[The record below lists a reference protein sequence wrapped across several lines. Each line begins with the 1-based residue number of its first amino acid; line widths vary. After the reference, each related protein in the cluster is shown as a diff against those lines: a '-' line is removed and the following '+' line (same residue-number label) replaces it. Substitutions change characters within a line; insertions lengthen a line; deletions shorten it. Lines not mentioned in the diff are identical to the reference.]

1 MSYEEINELNRQTAE
16 MTRRITLKWDILSI
30 LMIIVCMALIIIGIR
45 LIWEG
50 IRERKERMTS
60 SDSYGATFPTGEGY
74 QPTVTDTVQYDQFG
88 TEFRRMG
95 VAGRR

>member
-1 MSYEEINELNRQTAE
+1 MNYAEVAELNRQTAE
-16 MTRRITLKWDILSI
+16 MTRRITLKWDIISVI
-30 LMIIVCMALIIIGIR
+30 MIIVCMALIVIGLR

-50 IRERKERMTS
+50 WRERKERKAQEVFC
-60 SDSYGATFPTGEGY
+60 GNEY
-74 QPTVTDTVQYDQFG
+74 QPVVTDCVQYDQFG

>member
-1 MSYEEINELNRQTAE
+1 MTYAEIEAINRETAE
-16 MTRRITLKWDILSI
+16 MTRRIILKWDIISI
-30 LMIIVCMALIIIGIR
+30 LMIIVCMALIVIGLR

-50 IRERKERMTS
+50 WRERKERKAQEIFC
-60 SDSYGATFPTGEGY
+60 GNEF
-74 QPTVTDTVQYDQFG
+74 QPVVTDCVQYDQFG

>member
-1 MSYEEINELNRQTAE
+1 MNYAEVAELNRQTAE
-16 MTRRITLKWDILSI
+16 LTKRITLKWDILSI

-50 IRERKERMTS
+50 WQERKERKAQEVFC
-60 SDSYGATFPTGEGY
+60 GNEY
-74 QPTVTDTVQYDQFG
+74 QPTVTDCVQYDQFG

>member
-1 MSYEEINELNRQTAE
+1 MGNYEELNRQTAE
-16 MTRRITLKWDILSI
+16 MTRKMMLKWDIIDIVLAVFCLI
-30 LMIIVCMALIIIGIR
+30 LIALAVR

-50 IRERKERMTS
+50 WRERKERKAQEVFC
-60 SDSYGATFPTGEGY
+60 GNEF
-74 QPTVTDTVQYDQFG
+74 QPVVTDCVQYDQFG

>member
-1 MSYEEINELNRQTAE
+1 MNYAEVAELNRQTAE
-16 MTRRITLKWDILSI
+16 MTRRITLKWDIISVI
-30 LMIIVCMALIIIGIR
+30 MIIVCMALIVIGLR

-50 IRERKERMTS
+50 IRERKERKAQEIFC
-60 SDSYGATFPTGEGY
+60 GNEY
-74 QPTVTDTVQYDQFG
+74 QPVVTDCVQYDQFG

>member
-1 MSYEEINELNRQTAE
+1 MATESAVLAIFCL
-16 MTRRITLKWDILSI
+16 ILI
-30 LMIIVCMALIIIGIR
+30 CLAVR

-50 IRERKERMTS
+50 WRERKERKAQEVFC
-60 SDSYGATFPTGEGY
+60 GNEF
-74 QPTVTDTVQYDQFG
+74 QPVVTDIVQYDQFG

>member
-1 MSYEEINELNRQTAE
+1 MNYAEVAELNRQTAE
-16 MTRRITLKWDILSI
+16 MTRRITLKWDIISVI
-30 LMIIVCMALIIIGIR
+30 MIIVCTILIVLAVR

-50 IRERKERMTS
+50 IRERKERKAQEVFC
-60 SDSYGATFPTGEGY
+60 GNEY
-74 QPTVTDTVQYDQFG
+74 QPVVTDCVQYDQFG